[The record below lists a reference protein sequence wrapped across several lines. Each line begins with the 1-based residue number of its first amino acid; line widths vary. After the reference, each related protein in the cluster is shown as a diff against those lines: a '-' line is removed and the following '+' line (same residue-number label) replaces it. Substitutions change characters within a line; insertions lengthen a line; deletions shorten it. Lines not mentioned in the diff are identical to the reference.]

1 MIDETGAQLGILTS
15 SEALQIA
22 EQKNLD
28 LVMISPKADPPVCKI
43 IDYNKF
49 RFEAIKREKE
59 MKKNQKK
66 TDIKEIWLSMTIE
79 DHDMQFK
86 AKQTMKFLENED
98 KVKVSIRMK
107 GRQMTR
113 KEMGIDVM
121 NEFFEIVKEKAVME
135 KKPLIDGRSII
146 MVLAPLKAK
155 K

>member
-1 MIDETGAQLGILTS
+1 
-15 SEALQIA
+15 
-22 EQKNLD
+22 
-28 LVMISPKADPPVCKI
+28 MISPNADPPVCKI
-43 IDYNKF
+43 IDYGKF

-86 AKQTMKFLENED
+86 AKQTLKFLENED

-121 NEFFEIVKEKAVME
+121 NDFFEIVKEKAVME

-155 K
+155 NNKIYIGGMDYAKAKITQRSS